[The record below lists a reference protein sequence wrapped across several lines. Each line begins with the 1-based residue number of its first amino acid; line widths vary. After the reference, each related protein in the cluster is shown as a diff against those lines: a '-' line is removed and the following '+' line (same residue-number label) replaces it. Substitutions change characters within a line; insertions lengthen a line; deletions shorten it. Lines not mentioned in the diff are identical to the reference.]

1 MYELTCWSFR
11 RTRIR
16 YLPDEMVGLSASGL
30 VTEHPDFLPG
40 SLITTS
46 NIVAAHG
53 RRMTTQSG
61 SVYVLT
67 GDPDPEYM
75 EYLEIIGKSMDPD
88 NPVTFL
94 K

>member
-1 MYELTCWSFR
+1 
-11 RTRIR
+11 
-16 YLPDEMVGLSASGL
+16 
-30 VTEHPDFLPG
+30 
-40 SLITTS
+40 
-46 NIVAAHG
+46 
-53 RRMTTQSG
+53 MTTQSG